1 MRIPFIRIPLI
12 NKFTC
17 TEKQLPFFIKNLKE
31 KKLIP
36 ILDYA
41 NENYV
46 NTDNNILKIKNLI
59 NTYPNNMIAIK
70 LSSFGIQDNNWKS
83 KKNIFEIIDMAIDS
97 NCKILIDAEYDLIQ
111 NDINKITDEAIE
123 MFNKNKVNI
132 YKTYQMYRIDSYN
145 LLEYDI
151 TKKRDYSLGIK
162 LVRGAYYNTDNK
174 FNILY
179 NKIEDTHFN
188 YNKGIKLFVN
198 NSKSNDLLMCATHNI
213 ESINYTKN
221 FINNDPN
228 LKNKI
233 EFAHLLGMSDKLSN
247 QLTKDYKVYKYLPY
261 GDFCDT
267 LPYMIRRLYENYPMI
282 INLVK

>member
-1 MRIPFIRIPLI
+1 MLKKNINNIIFMIIPFMRIPLI
-12 NKFTC
+12 NRFTC
-17 TEKQLPFFIKNLKE
+17 TEKQLPFFIKNLKD

-41 NENYV
+41 NENYI

-70 LSSFGIQDNNWKS
+70 LSSFGIQDNNNWKS
-83 KKNIFEIIDMAIDS
+83 KKNIFEIIDMAIDN

-111 NDINKITDEAIE
+111 NDINRITDEAIE
-123 MFNKNKVNI
+123 IFNKNKVNI
-132 YKTYQMYRIDSYN
+132 YKLYN

-151 TKKRDYSLGIK
+151 TKNRDYSLGIK
-162 LVRGAYYNTDNK
+162 LVRGAYYNIDKN

-179 NKIEDTHFN
+179 NTIEDTHFN

-221 FINNDPN
+221 FIDKDPN

-247 QLTKDYKVYKYLPY
+247 QLTKDY
-261 GDFCDT
+261 
-267 LPYMIRRLYENYPMI
+267 
-282 INLVK
+282 INIFLMEIFVIHYHI